1 MLPPVRATVIVPTYQ
16 EADNIAVLL
25 RRIRVAAPSVHVV
38 VVDDGSPDG
47 TADVAEAVGAEV
59 GHVEVLRRGAK
70 DGLASAYLAGFAHA
84 IRGGAEIVIT
94 MDADHSHDP
103 AVIPQLVEA
112 SERGADLVI
121 GSRYIP
127 GGRILDWTASRRVL
141 SLWGNRY
148 ATAALRLPVSDA
160 TSGYRAYRADVVNVE
175 DLSRIRA
182 SGYGFI
188 IEMAYR
194 LVRAGGKLVEV
205 PITFVDRQHG
215 SSKISS
221 HSVVEAMV
229 LVTLWGARDR
239 MSDRRAHRMVG
250 PEPTPR
256 LVYTRATDALRIGDG
271 AGNRRR
277 RTS

>member
-1 MLPPVRATVIVPTYQ
+1 MRATVIVPTYQ

-59 GHVEVLRRGAK
+59 GHVEVLRRPAK
-70 DGLASAYLAGFAHA
+70 DGLASAYQAGFAHA
-84 IRGGAEIVIT
+84 ILGGAEIVIT

-229 LVTLWGARDR
+229 LVTLWGVRDR

-250 PEPTPR
+250 PQPRPR
-256 LVYTRATDALRIGDG
+256 LVPTRATDVLRIGDG
-271 AGNRRR
+271 AGKWRR